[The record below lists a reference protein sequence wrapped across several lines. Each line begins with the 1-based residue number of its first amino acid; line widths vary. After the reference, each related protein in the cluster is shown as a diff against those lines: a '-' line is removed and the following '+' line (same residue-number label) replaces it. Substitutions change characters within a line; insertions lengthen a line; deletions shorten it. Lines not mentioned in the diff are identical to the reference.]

1 MKPLAAGLLLVALA
15 APTRGEVP
23 DLYRKVA
30 SVHWVVRDLDR
41 VKAGWAKLGFLTLD
55 LGEVT
60 ATGSFQGQHG
70 SSRFRLAQARLA
82 GAEVLWIQP
91 LESESAFSD
100 HLARHGEGVFSIN
113 YAVPSREALDA
124 EVARLTGLG
133 VGVLQRGEVTT
144 PAGRLTVVHM
154 DTAAEGKYVL
164 GLVHDEA
171 PGPAPEVPP
180 TATPLKLS
188 QYALVVRSL
197 EKVSAYWERLGFP
210 AMEITHGPLSDLV
223 YRGQPGRF
231 DQRLGWHRHGTVT
244 WEWIEP
250 VAGPTVYEDFLKE
263 HGEGFHHFA
272 FDVPDIDAAE
282 AFFESHGAAVV
293 QSGAWGDKGKPGS
306 GRFAYAATDGFG
318 GVTTE
323 FLWNLREGAGKAQP

>member
-1 MKPLAAGLLLVALA
+1 MRAIVAGLLLVAAA
-15 APTRGEVP
+15 APSPAEVP
-23 DLYRKVA
+23 GLYRKVA
-30 SVHWVVRDLDR
+30 NVHWVVKDLDR
-41 VKAGWAKLGFLTLD
+41 VKAGWAKLGFPAQD
-55 LGEVT
+55 LGEM
-60 ATGSFQGQHG
+60 TGSGSYLGQHG
-70 SSRFRLAQARLA
+70 SARFRVAQARLA
-82 GAEVLWIQP
+82 GAEVVWIQP
-91 LESESAFSD
+91 LETESGFRE
-100 HLARHGEGVFSIN
+100 HLARHGEGVFSVN
-113 YAVPSREALDA
+113 YAAPSREALDA

-133 VGVLQRGEVTT
+133 VGVLQRGELVT

-164 GLVHDEA
+164 GLLHDEI
-171 PGPAPEVPP
+171 PPPSTEPPP
-180 TATPLKLS
+180 TAVPLKLS

-197 EKVSAYWERLGFP
+197 EKVSAYWEKLGFP

-231 DQRLGWHRHGTVT
+231 DQKLGWHRHGAVT

-272 FDVPDIDAAE
+272 FDVPDIDAAR
-282 AFFESHGAAVV
+282 AFFEAHGAAVV
-293 QSGAWGDKGKPGS
+293 QSGAWGEKGKPGS
-306 GRFAYAATDGFG
+306 GRFAYAATDAFG

-323 FLWNLREGAGKAQP
+323 LLWNLR

>member
-1 MKPLAAGLLLVALA
+1 MNPLAAGLLLVAIA
-15 APTRGEVP
+15 APTRAEVP
-23 DLYRKVA
+23 DLYRRVA
-30 SVHWVVRDLDR
+30 SVHWVVKDLDR
-41 VKAGWAKLGFLTLD
+41 VKAGWAKLGFPALD
-55 LGEVT
+55 LGEIT
-60 ATGSFQGQHG
+60 AAGSFRGQSG
-70 SSRFRLAQARLA
+70 SSRFRVAQARLA

-91 LESESAFSD
+91 MDGESALSE
-100 HLARHGEGVFSIN
+100 HLALHGDGVFSVN
-113 YAVPSREALDA
+113 YAVTSREALEA
-124 EVARLTGLG
+124 EVARLARLG

-171 PGPAPEVPP
+171 PRPASEAPP
-180 TATPLKLS
+180 TTPPLKLS

-197 EKVSAYWERLGFP
+197 EKVSAYWEKLGFP

-272 FDVPDIDAAE
+272 FDVPDIDAAGKLFE
-282 AFFESHGAAVV
+282 AHGAAIV
-293 QSGAWGDKGKPGS
+293 QSGAWGDRGKPGS
-306 GRFAYAATDGFG
+306 GRFAYAATDAFG

-323 FLWNLREGAGKAQP
+323 FLWNFR

>member
-1 MKPLAAGLLLVALA
+1 MRALVAGLLLVAVA
-15 APTRGEVP
+15 APARAELP

-30 SVHWVVRDLDR
+30 NVHWVVKDLDQ
-41 VKAGWAKLGFLTLD
+41 VKAGWGKLGFAVQD
-55 LGEVT
+55 LGEL
-60 ATGSFQGQHG
+60 TGSGSYRGQYG

-82 GAEVLWIQP
+82 GADVVWIQP
-91 LESESAFSD
+91 LDSEGALSD
-100 HLARHGEGVFSIN
+100 YLASHGEGVFSIN
-113 YAVPSREALDA
+113 YAVPTREALEA
-124 EVARLTGLG
+124 EVARLAKLG

-171 PGPAPEVPP
+171 PRPASDAPP
-180 TATPLKLS
+180 AGTPLKLS

-197 EKVSAYWERLGFP
+197 EKVSAYWEKLGFP
-210 AMEITHGPLSDLV
+210 AMEITHGKLTDLV
-223 YRGQPGRF
+223 HRGQPGTF

-250 VAGPTVYEDFLKE
+250 VAGPTVYEEFLKE

-272 FDVPDIDAAE
+272 FDVPDIDAAQ
-282 AFFESHGAAVV
+282 AYFAARGAAPV
-293 QSGAWGDKGKPGS
+293 QSGGWGEKGKPGS
-306 GRFAYAATDGFG
+306 GRFAYNATDVYG

-323 FLWNLREGAGKAQP
+323 FLWNFR